1 MGHAFHLMRRLE
13 SACEIQVMAQSGGA
27 ELIFPPMDVV
37 QKTSTQTTQ
46 IVQKK
51 EINTSDG
58 PAMLWAAVRRW
69 MAQIDP
75 SYMH

>member
-13 SACEIQVMAQSGGA
+13 GACEIQVMAQSGGA
-27 ELIFPPMDVV
+27 ELIYPPMDVV
-37 QKTSTQTTQ
+37 RKTATQTTQ

-51 EINTSDG
+51 EIDKSDG

-69 MAQIDP
+69 MEQIDP